1 MHSGCAEVKARREL
15 DGRRWRRRVVLSI
28 LTIASLL
35 GPWAGP
41 ARAIP
46 AFARKYGMACTGC
59 HEAWPTLNDFGRAFR
74 DNGYQMLLGE
84 DSPTKLSPG
93 YWPISIRISP
103 HYEFDSV
110 DHQLTDQGV
119 RTLSSGSFAEV
130 GLDLLSAGTLAP
142 NVSFLVVPTGF
153 TSAEGVTL
161 EAAWLRFDNLAHSG
175 WLNIKVGKQ
184 ELDLPRSGH
193 RSWSLTDTGYL
204 IYGYHPPGSVS
215 EHDMAENQR
224 GVEYFGHDR
233 GSFNRVSVSVFNV
246 QGSPGSRNAFDTPGV
261 YAHASHKWLWEGR
274 VVSAA
279 RLGVFGTYTTW
290 PTASLTSGGEPIGGT
305 GSDLKR
311 TDQYGLELHTWF
323 GPEATPLHVLLVAA
337 RGEESPGLIPGAV
350 RDGTFRGGFLEIG
363 YTPMLKL
370 TLFGR
375 GDLIR
380 NQQQADPANPK
391 TLNDKDAY
399 TVGIRRTLQYS
410 TRTEYAIHVEYS
422 TERTKGGA
430 FDGSD
435 LTSRTLFAG
444 LDFGY

>member
-1 MHSGCAEVKARREL
+1 MASRCAGTERLREL
-15 DGRRWRRRVVLSI
+15 NRRRWGRRVVLSV
-28 LTIASLL
+28 LTLASCL
-35 GPWAGP
+35 GPWGGS

-46 AFARKYGMACTGC
+46 AFARKYGLACTGC

-93 YWPISIRISP
+93 YWPISIRITP

-110 DHQLTDQGV
+110 DHQPTDQGV
-119 RTLSSGSFAEV
+119 RTLSTGGIAEI

-153 TSAEGVTL
+153 TSSEGVTL
-161 EAAWLRFDNLAHSG
+161 EAAWLRFDNLMHSG
-175 WLNIKVGKQ
+175 WFNLKLGKH

-193 RSWSLTDTGYL
+193 RGWSLTDTGYL
-204 IYGYHPPGSVS
+204 IYGYHPPGSVL
-215 EHDMAENQR
+215 EHDMSENQR
-224 GVEYFGHDR
+224 GIEYFGHDR
-233 GSFNRVSVSVFNV
+233 GSFNRVAVSVFDV
-246 QGSPGSRNAFDTPGV
+246 QGSPGSRHAFETPAV
-261 YAHASHKWLWEGR
+261 YAHASHKWLLEGR
-274 VVSAA
+274 VVSAV
-279 RLGVFGTYTTW
+279 RLGAFGSYTTW
-290 PTASLTSGGEPIGGT
+290 PTAFLTSGGEPIGGT

-311 TDQYGLELHTWF
+311 ADNYGVDLHVWF
-323 GPEATPLHVLLVAA
+323 GPEATPCHVLLVGA
-337 RGEESPGLIPGAV
+337 RGEESPALIPGAI
-350 RDGTFRGGFLEIG
+350 RDATFRGGFLEIG
-363 YTPMLKL
+363 YTPALKL

-391 TLNDKDAY
+391 TLNDQDAY
-399 TVGIRRTLQYS
+399 TVGVRRTIQYS
-410 TRTEYAIHVEYS
+410 TRAEFAIHAEYS
-422 TERTKGGA
+422 TKRTKGGA

-435 LTSRTLFAG
+435 LKSQTAIVG